1 MQNASSRPQVDR
13 DVARRRPILV
23 TGAHRSGTTWVGR
36 MLDLSQEVGYI
47 SEPFSPQH
55 QPGICACRFP
65 LWFQYVDAGNEDRFR
80 GQLRD
85 TLLFRYRPLAQLRR
99 TRDLRGAQQ
108 LVRDGGQFARARMR
122 HARPLMK
129 DPIAAFSSSWLARTF
144 GMTTIVLVRHP
155 GAFAASLKR
164 LGWSHPFGDFLAQPA
179 LMRAHLHEFEP
190 EIRRMARAEH
200 EIVDQA
206 ALLWRLIYSVLLK
219 FREAHP
225 DWIFVRQEDLARDP
239 LGGFGRLF
247 ERLALG
253 YSSRIQAQVRW
264 YSGGA
269 KELEA
274 DPPPHAI
281 RRNSQHTVHGWR
293 RRLSPAER
301 SRLRAQVEELA
312 GQFYA
317 AGDW

>member
-1 MQNASSRPQVDR
+1 MVEH
-13 DVARRRPILV
+13 DVAKRRPVLL

-36 MLDLSQEVGYI
+36 MIDLSPEVGYI

-108 LVRDGGQFARARMR
+108 LVRDGGQFARARIR

-179 LMRAHLHEFEP
+179 LMQQHLHDFEQ
-190 EIRRMARAEH
+190 EIRR
-200 EIVDQA
+200 
-206 ALLWRLIYSVLLK
+206 LLWRLIYSVLLK
-219 FREAHP
+219 FRQAHP

-239 LGGFGRLF
+239 LTGFGRLF
-247 ERLALG
+247 DRLGLG
-253 YSSRIQAQVRW
+253 YSTRIQAGVRW

-269 KELEA
+269 GELEA

-281 RRNSQHTVHGWR
+281 RRNSQQTVHGWK

-301 SRLRAQVEELA
+301 SRLRAQVGNLA
-312 GQFYA
+312 GKFYA
-317 AGDW
+317 ADDW